1 MATIQRFEDLKIWQ
15 KARLYSLSIF
25 ELTGSGEFYADYD
38 HRRQIR
44 RSADSVM
51 DNIAE
56 GFGRGSRGEFIQFLG
71 IAKGSLTE
79 VKSQLYRALD
89 RKYLSLQAFEKTYEE
104 ADELGKMIAG
114 FISYLSRT
122 QIKGSKYKQVSEK
135 SEVKEPEINYENWFE
150 STVNRKQLTEN

>member
-1 MATIQRFEDLKIWQ
+1 MATVHRLEELNVWK
-15 KARLYSLSIF
+15 KAREFSGIIFRLTETGALSSDF
-25 ELTGSGEFYADYD
+25 D

-79 VKSQLYRALD
+79 SKSQLYRALD
-89 RKYLSLQAFEKTYEE
+89 RHYIGKDTFDSVYRD
-104 ADELGKMIAG
+104 ADELSGMIVR
-114 FISYLSRT
+114 FIGYLNAT
-122 QIKGSKYKQVSEK
+122 TIKGSKYKPLTGVSLLR
-135 SEVKEPEINYENWFE
+135 EPEDW
-150 STVNRKQLTEN
+150 SDWTTGD

>member
-1 MATIQRFEDLKIWQ
+1 MATVQRFEDLKIWQ
-15 KARLYSLSIF
+15 KARLYSLLIF
-25 ELTGSGEFYADYD
+25 ELTGNGDFYADYD

-89 RKYLSLQAFEKTYEE
+89 RKYISSQVFERAYEE

-114 FISYLSRT
+114 FISYLSKT
-122 QIKGSKYKQVSEK
+122 QIKGSKYKPISEK
-135 SEVKEPEINYENWFE
+135 RDLQEPEINYENWFE
-150 STVNRKQLTEN
+150 

>member
-1 MATIQRFEDLKIWQ
+1 MATFQRFEDLKIWQ
-15 KARLYSLSIF
+15 KARVFSVLIF
-25 ELTGSGEFYADYD
+25 ELTGTGPFGMDFD

-56 GFGRGSRGEFIQFLG
+56 GFGRGSKGEFIQFLG

-89 RKYLSLQAFEKTYEE
+89 RQYISTEIFEKVYAD

-114 FISYLSRT
+114 FISYLSKTEIR
-122 QIKGSKYKQVSEK
+122 GSKYKGSTDKNQLQ
-135 SEVKEPEINYENWFE
+135 EPALDYQGW
-150 STVNRKQLTEN
+150 TE